1 VSDVSALVFDLDQT
15 LLDRQAAFDDWMA
28 SLDVTSFERKRL
40 RELDDNGDGERELFF
55 DAVASLIGEP
65 LSQQSFVESLL
76 RFAKPDHALV
86 RTLKRLQ
93 ANYVLAILTN
103 GGALSQQT
111 KIDSLGLCDVFAPNC
126 IFVSSVIGFEKPD
139 PNAFYHV
146 AEAIGVANETCLY
159 FGDRI
164 ETDIFAA
171 KRAGWRACH
180 VAGPDDLKQ
189 RLLRLHEAAI
199 C

>member
-1 VSDVSALVFDLDQT
+1 MSDVSALVFDLDQT
-15 LLDRQAAFDDWMA
+15 LFDRQAAFDDWMA
-28 SLDVTSFERKRL
+28 SLDVTSIERKRL
-40 RELDDNGDGERELFF
+40 SDLDGNGDGEREPFF
-55 DAVASLIGEP
+55 DAVASIIGVP
-65 LSQQSFVESLL
+65 MSQQAFVEALL
-76 RFAKPDHALV
+76 RFAKPDQALI

-93 ANYVLAILTN
+93 ANYELAILTN

-111 KIDSLGLCDVFAPNC
+111 KIDSLCLCEVFSLNR

-139 PNAFYHV
+139 PNAFHHV
-146 AEAIGVANETCLY
+146 AEAIGVADEACLY

-171 KRAGWRACH
+171 RRAGWRACH

-189 RLLRLHEAAI
+189 RLLRLHEAAT

>member
-1 VSDVSALVFDLDQT
+1 MSDVSALVFDLDQT

-28 SLDVTSFERKRL
+28 SLDLTSLERKRF
-40 RELDDNGDGERELFF
+40 RELDDNGDGEREPFF

-76 RFAKPDHALV
+76 RFAMPDHALI

-111 KIDSLGLCDVFAPNC
+111 KIDSLGLCEVFPSNR

-139 PNAFYHV
+139 PNAFHLV
-146 AEAIGVANETCLY
+146 AQAIGVANEACLY

-164 ETDIFAA
+164 ETDVFAA
-171 KRAGWRACH
+171 RRAGWRACH